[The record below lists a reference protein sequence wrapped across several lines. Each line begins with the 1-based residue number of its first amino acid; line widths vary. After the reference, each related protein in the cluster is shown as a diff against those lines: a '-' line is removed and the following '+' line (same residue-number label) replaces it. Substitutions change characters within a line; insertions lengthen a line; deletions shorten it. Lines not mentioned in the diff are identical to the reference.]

1 MFTFIECL
9 RAALISIKAHGL
21 RSLLTTLGIII
32 GVASVIATVSIVQGL
47 SFNINQ
53 QFEGLGANSLSVYS
67 YTSFDDQLRGRFG
80 RITDRDLQL
89 ISTRVN
95 GIQSITPILA
105 SRFTSQVH
113 YGARSTYGRVI
124 GTSESYRAVNQ
135 LFMEHGRFLS
145 ASDNQSRRRVCVI
158 GVTVRDNLSLPENP
172 VGEYIE
178 INNEWFKVIGLAEAK
193 GEMLGL
199 QQDDIVLLPYNS
211 MQRLNG
217 NAAELDIQIQLTVQQ
232 LDALPDVSEHI
243 RQLLRKSHRIEGD
256 DDDFKIQSAQ
266 QLKDSISQITSA
278 VTLVMGGI
286 VSISLL
292 VGGIG
297 IMNIMLVSVTERTRE
312 IGICKAIGA
321 KRHVILLQFLLESL
335 LLCLLGGL
343 VGLLMGYAA
352 GAGIAA
358 MIPNFPPAHVPL
370 WAVALSFGFSALVGL
385 VFGIAPAAK
394 AANLDPIDALRYE

>member
-1 MFTFIECL
+1 MFTFIECS

-53 QFEGLGANSLSVYS
+53 QFEGLGSNSLSIYS

-89 ISTRVN
+89 VSTRVS
-95 GIQSITPILA
+95 GIESITPILS
-105 SRFTSQVH
+105 SRFNSPVRK
-113 YGARSTYGRVI
+113 GARSTYGRVI
-124 GTSESYRAVNQ
+124 GTSETYREVNQ
-135 LFMEHGRFLS
+135 LFIEQGRFLS
-145 ASDNQSRRRVCVI
+145 DSDNQSRRRVCVI
-158 GVTVRDNLSLPENP
+158 GVSVRDGLSLPENP

-217 NAAELDIQIQLTVQQ
+217 NPAELDIQIQLTVQN
-232 LDALPDVSEHI
+232 LDDMPKVSEQVQ
-243 RQLLRKSHRIEGD
+243 QLLRKSHNIEGD
-256 DDDFKIQSAQ
+256 DDDFKIQSAE
-266 QLKDSISQITSA
+266 QLRDSISQITAA

-343 VGLLMGYAA
+343 VGLLIGYAA

-358 MIPNFPPAHVPL
+358 MIPDFPPAYVSL